1 LEEEAAVALNP
12 GASADTIPAL
22 AVARIT
28 AHSGE
33 IILRKKNRG
42 IWNSVTWAELGA
54 RMREVGMGLKAM
66 GFRPSEVA
74 CVLAETRPEFVYV
87 DLGILA
93 AGGISGGIHPEEEAE
108 TLGEMLRQSDCH
120 VLFVENDEQLDKVLL
135 VRDRCPA
142 LQRIV
147 IFDMKGLRDFDDPMC
162 ESFQLFV
169 ARGMDHDSAHP
180 DDWHAGIAA
189 VTTEQ
194 PALLLLPHG
203 GAAGKGRV
211 LTHGD
216 ALHLIANA
224 RTLLAPQVGDERLA
238 LLPMC
243 HVIERVFGL
252 YLALDVR
259 AISNYLENPDTV
271 LENLQEVQ
279 PTMLGTDPLVWQR
292 LHARATNAAAGAT
305 HVQRALYRV
314 AIAAGQRGGSLA
326 ALARLCV
333 LRAVRQELGLNR
345 LRHAYIAADPLPPD
359 IERWITALGI
369 TIQQIDGQATKGTA
383 LDARYRAL
391 MEEAYGT

>member
-1 LEEEAAVALNP
+1 MALNP
-12 GASADTIPAL
+12 DTNAVTIPAL

-54 RMREVGMGLKAM
+54 HMREVGMGLSAI
-66 GFRPSEVA
+66 GFRPGEVA

-87 DLGILA
+87 DLGILG

-108 TLGEMLRQSDCH
+108 ALGMILRQSSCS

-135 VRDRCPA
+135 VRDHCPA

-147 IFDMKGLRDFDDPMC
+147 IFDMKGLRDFVDPMC

-169 ARGMDHDSAHP
+169 ARGAENDNAHL
-180 DDWHAGIAA
+180 DAWHTGIAA
-189 VTTEQ
+189 ITAEQ
-194 PALLLLPHG
+194 PALLMLPRG
-203 GAAGKGRV
+203 GGKGRV

-224 RTLLAPQVGDERLA
+224 RTLLVPRVGDERLA

-243 HVIERVFGL
+243 HMIERVFGL
-252 YLALDVR
+252 YLALDAR
-259 AISNYLENPDTV
+259 AVSNYLENPDTV

-279 PTMLGTDPLVWQR
+279 PTMLGTDLLVWQR
-292 LHARATNAAAGAT
+292 LHARASSAAAGAT
-305 HVQRALYRV
+305 HLQRALYRG
-314 AIAAGQRGGSLA
+314 ALAAGQRGGPLA
-326 ALARLCV
+326 AFARLCV
-333 LRAVRQELGLNR
+333 LRAVRRELGLNR
-345 LRHAYIAADPLPPD
+345 LRHAYIAADPLPTE
-359 IERWITALGI
+359 IEGWAMALGI
-369 TIQQIDGQATKGTA
+369 TIQQIDGQATMGTA